1 MDSYCQKP
9 YVIGEVGINHN
20 GVEVNA
26 INLCELTIKAGAS
39 AVKFQLFDADSL
51 VSKSAEMADY
61 QKKNVSNFETQHQML
76 SKNKISLHT
85 LEKCR
90 SICRDKNVDFICTA
104 FDEISLETVIK
115 LEPDFLK
122 WPSGEIDNLP
132 FLEIAACSNIPIII
146 STGMANQIEIAQA
159 IDVCTTTGLLLSD
172 IIIMHCTSE
181 YPTPIT
187 SANINSVRFLKEN
200 FNTRVGYSDHTMGSL
215 AAQLALAA
223 GASFFE
229 KHVTLSRLMEG
240 VDHKAS
246 ATLDEF
252 SEYVKDLENANKI
265 LGVLGTECFNI
276 EKKTKKVARKSIVAL
291 RDIGRGELFALDNIT
306 SMRPGTG
313 ISPAHI
319 KNILNKKTKRDLVK
333 GEMLSWDDIE

>member
-1 MDSYCQKP
+1 
-9 YVIGEVGINHN
+9 
-20 GVEVNA
+20 
-26 INLCELTIKAGAS
+26 
-39 AVKFQLFDADSL
+39 
-51 VSKSAEMADY
+51 
-61 QKKNVSNFETQHQML
+61 
-76 SKNKISLHT
+76 
-85 LEKCR
+85 
-90 SICRDKNVDFICTA
+90 
-104 FDEISLETVIK
+104 
-115 LEPDFLK
+115 
-122 WPSGEIDNLP
+122 
-132 FLEIAACSNIPIII
+132 
-146 STGMANQIEIAQA
+146 
-159 IDVCTTTGLLLSD
+159 
-172 IIIMHCTSE
+172 MHCTSE